1 LAPDAPA
8 LRVQDLTAGYGGLP
22 ALHGVSLEVKR
33 GEIVALV
40 GANGAG
46 KSTLL
51 RSIAGLLQPG
61 SGRIDLEGRRI
72 DGRPAHEIVRSGIA
86 YVPEGRHLFGRLT
99 VLDNLLLGAYTQPDE
114 RSRAQG
120 LDEVTTLFPVL
131 NDRAGQLAG
140 TLSGGEQQMLA
151 IARGLMS
158 RPRVLLL
165 DEPSLGIAP
174 KLVARIYESLA
185 AINRAGLTLL
195 LVEQNVRAALA
206 CASRAYVLQTGRI
219 VREGASADLL
229 GSDLVRKAF
238 LGL

>member
-8 LRVQDLTAGYGGLP
+8 LYVHDLTAGYGGLP
-22 ALHGVSLEVKR
+22 ALHGVSLEVNR

-51 RSIAGLLQPG
+51 RAIAGLLQPRG
-61 SGRIDLEGRRI
+61 GRIELDGHRI
-72 DGRPAHEIVRSGIA
+72 DGRAAHEIVRSGIA
-86 YVPEGRHLFGRLT
+86 YVPEGKRLFSRLT
-99 VLDNLLLGAYTQPDE
+99 VLDNLLLGAFTHRDE
-114 RSRAQG
+114 QSRAHA
-120 LDEVTTLFPVL
+120 LDEVMTLFPVL
-131 NDRAGQLAG
+131 KERARQLAG

-158 RPRVLLL
+158 RPRILLL

-174 KLVARIYESLA
+174 KLVARIYEALA
-185 AINRAGLTLL
+185 SINRTGLTLL

-206 CASRAYVLQTGRI
+206 CARRAYVLQTGRI
-219 VREGASADLL
+219 VREGASSELL

>member
-22 ALHGVSLEVKR
+22 ALHGVSLEVR
-33 GEIVALV
+33 TGEIVALV

-51 RSIAGLLQPG
+51 RTVAGLLRPG
-61 SGRIDLEGRRI
+61 SGRIELDGQRI

-99 VLDNLLLGAYTQPDE
+99 VHDNLLLGAFTHRDE
-114 RSRAQG
+114 RTRAQA
-120 LDEVTTLFPVL
+120 LAEVTALFPVL
-131 NDRAGQLAG
+131 NDRARQLAG

-174 KLVARIYESLA
+174 RLVARIYEALR

-195 LVEQNVRAALA
+195 LVEQNVRAALE
-206 CASRAYVLQTGRI
+206 CASRAYVLQTGRV
-219 VREGASADLL
+219 VREGPSSQLL
-229 GSDLVRKAF
+229 GSDLVRRAF

>member
-1 LAPDAPA
+1 MAHEAPA
-8 LRVQDLTAGYGGLP
+8 LRVLDLSAGYGGLP
-22 ALHGVSLEVKR
+22 ALNGVSLEVRR

-51 RSIAGLLQPG
+51 RAVAGLLQPAA
-61 SGRIDLEGRRI
+61 GRIEHEGRRI

-99 VLDNLLLGAYTQPDE
+99 VLDNLLLGAFTHHDGRE
-114 RSRAQG
+114 QG
-120 LDEVTTLFPVL
+120 LDEVTALFPVL
-131 NDRAGQLAG
+131 KDRAQQLAG

-158 RPRVLLL
+158 RPRLLLL

-174 KLVARIYESLA
+174 KLVARIYEALQ
-185 AINRAGLTLL
+185 AINAKGLTLL
-195 LVEQNVRAALA
+195 LVEQNVRAALT
-206 CASRAYVLQTGRI
+206 CASRAYVLQTGRM
-219 VREGASADLL
+219 VREGPSADLL
-229 GSDLVRKAF
+229 GSDLVRRAF

>member
-1 LAPDAPA
+1 MAPDAPA
-8 LRVQDLTAGYGGLP
+8 LTVQDLVAGYGGLP

-51 RSIAGLLQPG
+51 RAIAGLLQAG
-61 SGRIDLEGRRI
+61 SGRIELDGQRI

-99 VLDNLLLGAYTQPDE
+99 VRDNLLLGAFTQRDE
-114 RSRAQG
+114 RSRAQA

-131 NDRAGQLAG
+131 KDRSDQLAG

-174 KLVARIYESLA
+174 RLVARIYEALA

-229 GSDLVRKAF
+229 GSDLVRRAF

>member
-1 LAPDAPA
+1 LAPEAPA
-8 LRVQDLTAGYGGLP
+8 LRVTDLTAGYGGLP
-22 ALHGVSLEVKR
+22 ALHGVSLEVHA

-51 RSIAGLLQPG
+51 RSIAGILQPG
-61 SGRIDLEGRRI
+61 SGRIELEGRRI
-72 DGRPAHEIVRSGIA
+72 DGRPAYEIVRAGIA

-99 VLDNLLLGAYTQPDE
+99 VLDNLLLGAYAHPDE
-114 RSRAQG
+114 RLRQHG
-120 LDEVTTLFPVL
+120 LDDATTLFPVL
-131 NDRAGQLAG
+131 KDRARQLAG

-158 RPRVLLL
+158 RPRLLLL

-174 KLVARIYESLA
+174 KLVARIYDALA
-185 AINRAGLTLL
+185 AINRRGLTLL

-219 VREGASADLL
+219 VREGASNELL

>member
-1 LAPDAPA
+1 MAHEAPA
-8 LRVQDLTAGYGGLP
+8 LRVLDLSAGYGGLP
-22 ALHGVSLEVKR
+22 ALNGVSLDVRR

-51 RSIAGLLQPG
+51 RAVAGLLQPAA
-61 SGRIDLEGRRI
+61 GRIEHEGRRI

-99 VLDNLLLGAYTQPDE
+99 VLDNLLLGAFTHHDGRE
-114 RSRAQG
+114 QG
-120 LDEVTTLFPVL
+120 LDEVTALFPVL
-131 NDRAGQLAG
+131 KERSSQLAG

-158 RPRVLLL
+158 RPSVLLL

-174 KLVARIYESLA
+174 KLVARIYEALA

-219 VREGASADLL
+219 VREGSSADLL
-229 GSDLVRKAF
+229 GSELVRRAF